1 MKIKNRQDFLVVLT
15 LAVVG
20 LAVAVNFIFPPIL
33 GWWSSRQKQ
42 IRDLGSRVKEG
53 NVTLRREAALRSHW
67 DEMRHNA
74 LPGTKAEP
82 GSMPPAEQQ
91 FLKALDGWAR
101 DSGAEITSIMPQ
113 WKNDATNYLTLN
125 CRVETAG
132 DLNAL
137 SRFIYEIE
145 KGPMLVRLDSVE
157 LSSHDNNGQ
166 QMTLGVEI
174 NALALLQ
181 NDKK

>member
-15 LAVVG
+15 VATVA
-20 LAVAVNFIFPPIL
+20 LAVAVNFIIPPIF
-33 GWWSSRQKQ
+33 GWWSDRQKQ
-42 IRDLGSRVKEG
+42 IVDLHAKIKDG
-53 NVTLRREAALRSHW
+53 NSMIRRETSLRSHW
-67 DEMRHNA
+67 QDMRDNA
-74 LPGTKAEP
+74 LPATM
-82 GSMPPAEQQ
+82 SQAEQQ
-91 FLKALDGWAR
+91 FLHAMDGWSR

-113 WKNDATNYLTLN
+113 WKAEATNYITLN
-125 CRVETAG
+125 CRVEAAG

-137 SRFIYEIE
+137 SKFIYDVE
-145 KGPMLVRLDSVE
+145 KGPLMVRLDAVE

-174 NALALLQ
+174 NALALLL

>member
-1 MKIKNRQDFLVVLT
+1 MKIKSRQDFLVVLT
-15 LAVVG
+15 VVVVA

-33 GWWSSRQKQ
+33 GWWSARQKQ
-42 IRDLGSRVKEG
+42 ISDLRDKVKDG
-53 NVTLRREAALRSHW
+53 NSMIRREPVIRSRW
-67 DEMRHNA
+67 QDMQANA
-74 LPGTKAEP
+74 LSANM
-82 GSMPPAEQQ
+82 SQAEQQ
-91 FLKALDGWAR
+91 FLKAMDGWSR

-113 WKNDATNYLTLN
+113 WKNEATNYMTLD
-125 CRVETAG
+125 CRVETSG

-137 SRFIYEIE
+137 SRFIYDIE
-145 KGPMLVRLDSVE
+145 KGPMMLRLDSVE

-174 NALALLQ
+174 NGLALLQ

>member
-15 LAVVG
+15 LVVVALAVV
-20 LAVAVNFIFPPIL
+20 VNFIFPPIL
-33 GWWSSRQKQ
+33 GWWSDRQKQ
-42 IRDLGSRVKEG
+42 IRDLGSQIKDG
-53 NVTLRREAALRSHW
+53 NQMIRREAALRSKW
-67 DEMRHNA
+67 DDMRTNA
-74 LPGTKAEP
+74 LPA
-82 GSMPPAEQQ
+82 SMPQAEQQ
-91 FLKALDGWAR
+91 FLKAMDGWAR

-113 WKNDATNYLTLN
+113 WKNDATNYLTLD

-137 SRFIYEIE
+137 SRFIYAIE

-174 NALALLQ
+174 NGLALLQ